1 MDRSIDICA
10 RGNGMEEYRKLEEN
24 FSNLLGLKKRPVAV
38 KFLAAPPA
46 GVLKFNGA
54 EPSGCS
60 FWRLAAAGRTFY
72 TVPSDHYNC
81 AVGSHTHNIP
91 LPPERAEEL
100 DQTLSFMTDIGYI
113 KMEEVPGIPQLD
125 TMPGAVVYSPLGE
138 APVDPDVVIFAGP
151 AAQIMLLQEA
161 AHRAGRTAQF
171 PMLGRPTCTAIPAA
185 MAKGAI
191 TSSGCVGNRVYTDL
205 ADGELY
211 AMVPGRD
218 LERVADELE
227 TISSANAKLH
237 EYHRSR
243 RQEIS
248 TQ

>member
-1 MDRSIDICA
+1 MPVGAAMNQYSSVETKIS
-10 RGNGMEEYRKLEEN
+10 K
-24 FSNLLGLKKRPVAV
+24 SLGLKRRPVAV
-38 KFLAAPPA
+38 KFLETPPR
-46 GVLKFNGA
+46 GVTKFEGA

-60 FWRLAAAGRTFY
+60 FWRIAAAGKIFY

-91 LPPERAEEL
+91 LPPERAKEL
-100 DQTLSFMTDIGYI
+100 EQTLSFMTDIGYI
-113 KMEEVPGIPQLD
+113 KMEEVPGIPQLAK
-125 TMPGAVVYSPLGE
+125 MPGAVVYSPLGE
-138 APVDPDVVIFAGP
+138 TPVDPDVVIFAAL

-171 PMLGRPTCTAIPAA
+171 PILGRPTCMAIPAA
-185 MAKGAI
+185 MTKGAV
-191 TSSGCVGNRVYTDL
+191 TSSGCIGNRVYTDL

-211 AMVPGRD
+211 SMVPGKD

-227 TISSANAKLH
+227 TIVSANAKLH

-243 RQEIS
+243 RQEVS
-248 TQ
+248 TL

>member
-1 MDRSIDICA
+1 MPVGAAMNQYSSVETNIS
-10 RGNGMEEYRKLEEN
+10 K
-24 FSNLLGLKKRPVAV
+24 SLGLKRRPVAV
-38 KFLAAPPA
+38 KFLETPPR
-46 GVLKFNGA
+46 GVTKFEGA

-60 FWRLAAAGRTFY
+60 FWRIAAAGKIFY

-91 LPPERAEEL
+91 LPPERAKEL
-100 DQTLSFMTDIGYI
+100 EQTLSFMTDIGYI
-113 KMEEVPGIPQLD
+113 KMEEVPGIPQLAK
-125 TMPGAVVYSPLGE
+125 MPGAVVYSPLGE
-138 APVDPDVVIFAGP
+138 TPVDPDVVIFAAL

-171 PMLGRPTCTAIPAA
+171 PILGRPTCMAIPAA
-185 MAKGAI
+185 MTKGAV
-191 TSSGCVGNRVYTDL
+191 TSSGCIGNRVYTDL

-211 AMVPGRD
+211 SMVPGKD

-227 TISSANAKLH
+227 TIVSANAKLH

-248 TQ
+248 TL

>member
-1 MDRSIDICA
+1 MNQYSSVETKIS
-10 RGNGMEEYRKLEEN
+10 K
-24 FSNLLGLKKRPVAV
+24 SLGLKRRPVAV
-38 KFLAAPPA
+38 KFLETPPK
-46 GVLKFNGA
+46 GVTKFEGA

-60 FWRLAAAGRTFY
+60 FWRIAAAGKIFY

-91 LPPERAEEL
+91 LPPERAKEL
-100 DQTLSFMTDIGYI
+100 EQTLSFMTDIGYI
-113 KMEEVPGIPQLD
+113 KMEEVPGIPQLAK
-125 TMPGAVVYSPLGE
+125 MPGAVVYSPLGE
-138 APVDPDVVIFAGP
+138 TPVDPDVVIFAGL

-161 AHRAGRTAQF
+161 AHCAGRTAQF
-171 PMLGRPTCTAIPAA
+171 PMLGRPTCMAIPAA
-185 MAKGAI
+185 MAKGAV
-191 TSSGCVGNRVYTDL
+191 TSSGCIGNRVYTDL

-211 AMVPGRD
+211 SMVPGKD

-227 TISSANAKLH
+227 TIASANAKLH

-248 TQ
+248 TL

>member
-1 MDRSIDICA
+1 MNQYSSVESKIS
-10 RGNGMEEYRKLEEN
+10 K
-24 FSNLLGLKKRPVAV
+24 SLGLKKRPVAV
-38 KFLAAPPA
+38 KFVDTPPK
-46 GVLKFNGA
+46 GVSKLEGA
-54 EPSGCS
+54 QPSGCS
-60 FWRLAAAGRTFY
+60 FWRIAASGKTFY
-72 TVPSDHYNC
+72 TLPSDHYNC

-91 LPPERAEEL
+91 LPPERAKEL
-100 DQTLSFMTDIGYI
+100 TQTLSFMTDIGYI
-113 KMEEVPGIPQLD
+113 KMEEVPGIPQLPK
-125 TMPGAVVYSPLGE
+125 MPGAVVYSPLGDT
-138 APVDPDVVIFAGP
+138 PVDPDVVIFAGP

-171 PMLGRPTCTAIPAA
+171 PMLGRPTCMAIPAA
-185 MAKGAI
+185 MAKGSI
-191 TSSGCVGNRVYTDL
+191 TSSGCIGNRVYTDL
-205 ADGELY
+205 GDGELY

-227 TISSANAKLH
+227 TIASANAKLH

>member
-1 MDRSIDICA
+1 M
-10 RGNGMEEYRKLEEN
+10 NQY
-24 FSNLLGLKKRPVAV
+24 SNVETKISKSLGLKKRPVAV
-38 KFLAAPPA
+38 KFLDTPPED
-46 GVLKFNGA
+46 VSKFDGA
-54 EPSGCS
+54 QPSGCR
-60 FWRLAAAGRTFY
+60 FWRIAAAGNTFY

-91 LPPERAEEL
+91 LPPERAKEL
-100 DQTLSFMTDIGYI
+100 DQSISFMTDIGYI
-113 KMEEVPGIPQLD
+113 KMEDVPGIPQLAK
-125 TMPGAVVYSPLGE
+125 MPGAVVYSPLGE
-138 APVDPDVVIFAGP
+138 TQVDPDVVIFAGP

-171 PMLGRPTCTAIPAA
+171 PMLGRPTCMAIPAA
-185 MAKGAI
+185 MAKGVI
-191 TSSGCVGNRVYTDL
+191 TSSGCIGNRVYTDL

-211 AMVPGRD
+211 AMVRGED
-218 LERVADELE
+218 LEPIAHELD
-227 TISSANAKLH
+227 TIASANAKLH

>member
-1 MDRSIDICA
+1 MNKYSGIEAKIS
-10 RGNGMEEYRKLEEN
+10 K
-24 FSNLLGLKKRPVAV
+24 SLGLKKRPVAV
-38 KFLAAPPA
+38 KFMDTPPN
-46 GVLKFNGA
+46 GVPKFEGS
-54 EPSGCS
+54 EPSSCS
-60 FWRLAAAGRTFY
+60 FWRIAASGRTFY

-91 LPPERAEEL
+91 LPPERAKEL
-100 DQTLSFMTDIGYI
+100 EQVLSFMTGIGYV
-113 KMEEVPGIPQLD
+113 KMEEVPDIPQLAK
-125 TMPGAVVYSPLGE
+125 TPRAVVYSPLGE
-138 APVDPDVVIFAGP
+138 TPVDPDAVLFAGP
-151 AAQIMLLQEA
+151 AAQIMMLQEA
-161 AHRAGRTAQF
+161 AHRAGHTAQF
-171 PMLGRPTCTAIPAA
+171 PMLGRPTCMAIPAA

-191 TSSGCVGNRVYTDL
+191 ASSGCIGNRVYTDL

-218 LERVADELE
+218 LESIVDELE
-227 TISSANAKLH
+227 TIVSANAKLH

>member
-1 MDRSIDICA
+1 MNQYSSVETKIS
-10 RGNGMEEYRKLEEN
+10 K
-24 FSNLLGLKKRPVAV
+24 LLGLNRRPVAV
-38 KFLAAPPA
+38 KFLESPPK
-46 GVLKFNGA
+46 GVTKFEGA

-60 FWRLAAAGRTFY
+60 FWRIAAAGKIFY

-91 LPPERAEEL
+91 LPPERAKEL
-100 DQTLSFMTDIGYI
+100 EQTLAFMTDIGYI
-113 KMEEVPGIPQLD
+113 KMEEVPGIPQLAK
-125 TMPGAVVYSPLGE
+125 TPGAVVYSPLGE
-138 APVDPDVVIFAGP
+138 TPVDPDVVIFAGL

-171 PMLGRPTCTAIPAA
+171 PMLGRPTCMAIPAA
-185 MAKGAI
+185 MAKGAV
-191 TSSGCVGNRVYTDL
+191 TSSGCIGNRVYTDL

-211 AMVPGRD
+211 SMVPGKD
-218 LERVADELE
+218 VERVADELE
-227 TISSANAKLH
+227 TIASANAKLH

-248 TQ
+248 TL

>member
-1 MDRSIDICA
+1 MPVGAAMNQYSSVETKIS
-10 RGNGMEEYRKLEEN
+10 K
-24 FSNLLGLKKRPVAV
+24 SLGLKRRPVAV
-38 KFLAAPPA
+38 KFLETPPR
-46 GVLKFNGA
+46 GVTKFEGA

-60 FWRLAAAGRTFY
+60 FWRIAAAGKIFY

-91 LPPERAEEL
+91 LPPERAKEL
-100 DQTLSFMTDIGYI
+100 EQTLSFMTDIGYI
-113 KMEEVPGIPQLD
+113 KMEEVPGIPQLAK
-125 TMPGAVVYSPLGE
+125 MPGAVVYSPLGE
-138 APVDPDVVIFAGP
+138 TPVDPDVVIFAAL

-171 PMLGRPTCTAIPAA
+171 PILGRPTCMAIPAA
-185 MAKGAI
+185 MTKGAV
-191 TSSGCVGNRVYTDL
+191 TSSGCIGNRVYTDL

-211 AMVPGRD
+211 SMVPGKD

-227 TISSANAKLH
+227 TIVSANAKLH

-248 TQ
+248 TL